1 MQNKGMKMKKNIVI
15 LLLFVM
21 NVTLYA
27 KESGYSLSAAFVGMS
42 MDYREYD
49 DNDKILDSEKSAL
62 FEMPGAEAKLVYT
75 KVLESQNY
83 AQLGANLMILNG
95 ETEYVGAY
103 IGSGLGYGS
112 LVSRT
117 KNVIFDTDIDYRF
130 THVYDMGLELSYG
143 FGLGYRS
150 WRRELSPTQVEIYSW
165 YSVRPKIGLA
175 YSLGDF
181 YLGVLLEYQYGINP
195 KMSINNPNV
204 EVNLGSAD
212 IIRVCVPFRY
222 EITYNLDIFVEY
234 IVERQTIG
242 KSNSAYFDSAGTTY
256 EIWEPKSTANNQYA
270 KFGATFKF

>member
-1 MQNKGMKMKKNIVI
+1 MQNKGIKMKKY
-15 LLLFVM
+15 LLVLTLLVM

-27 KESGYSLSAAFVGMS
+27 RESGYSLSTALVGMS

-62 FEMPGAEAKLVYT
+62 FEMPGAEIKLVYT

-83 AQLGANLMILNG
+83 AQLGANLMVLNG

-117 KNVIFDTDIDYRF
+117 KNIIFDTDIDYRF

-175 YSLGDF
+175 YTLGDF
-181 YLGVLLEYQYGINP
+181 YLGALLEYQYGINP

-212 IIRVCVPFRY
+212 IIRVSVPFRY
-222 EITYNLDIFVEY
+222 EITPKLDIFVEY
-234 IVERQTIG
+234 AAERQTIG
-242 KSNSAYFDSAGTTY
+242 KSNSAYFDSGGRTY
-256 EIWEPKSTANNQYA
+256 EIWEPKSTAINQYA
-270 KFGATFKF
+270 KFGAVFKF